1 MKGSSFKNQLND
13 RRKERMKR
21 RRREYYFTL
30 FLVSPSTAIIIK
42 QVSLSQS
49 SRDWKPSKPLEEGWG
64 KRQVPLDFH
73 QNERLQESREGKR
86 RKEKS
91 GRWTWVMSRDGVE
104 GKPHASSFHVLS
116 HFPFLG
122 IFFAK
127 ELLKSLDTK
136 HLWLSSPSF
145 SLFSWMSFSL
155 HPRKKRGKGRH
166 QSYAIQSKLL
176 LPLTYFSLFSSP
188 AVILPPSPL
197 TVSFVI
203 FDIDKN
209 FIKATTKGNGDVT
222 QLQASIDVFM
232 EDSQCLWK
240 LVSMKE
246 KTSRIKSKRQETFS
260 LTITLCFVRHQSV
273 CIVRHHCFP
282 WLAVIVFLSMQGF
295 LFRCCLF
302 CEQKRQQQRR
312 EREREKTNRKRMK
325 EMVSGGQRLCLSLIL
340 SLFFVSCFLILSCFP
355 ADDDVSDTESHTLG
369 MMSVSYISLLFF
381 LSLLFL

>member
-145 SLFSWMSFSL
+145 SLSFHECHSL
-155 HPRKKRGKGRH
+155 STREKREEKGGISLTQYKANCFFLLH
-166 QSYAIQSKLL
+166 TFLSFLL
-176 LPLTYFSLFSSP
+176 L
-188 AVILPPSPL
+188 
-197 TVSFVI
+197 
-203 FDIDKN
+203 
-209 FIKATTKGNGDVT
+209 
-222 QLQASIDVFM
+222 
-232 EDSQCLWK
+232 
-240 LVSMKE
+240 
-246 KTSRIKSKRQETFS
+246 
-260 LTITLCFVRHQSV
+260 
-273 CIVRHHCFP
+273 
-282 WLAVIVFLSMQGF
+282 
-295 LFRCCLF
+295 
-302 CEQKRQQQRR
+302 
-312 EREREKTNRKRMK
+312 
-325 EMVSGGQRLCLSLIL
+325 
-340 SLFFVSCFLILSCFP
+340 
-355 ADDDVSDTESHTLG
+355 
-369 MMSVSYISLLFF
+369 LLFF
-381 LSLLFL
+381 LPLLWPFPLSSLISTRISLRLLLKEMET

>member
-1 MKGSSFKNQLND
+1 MLANKSW
-13 RRKERMKR
+13 KR
-21 RRREYYFTL
+21 RWKAAALKTSWTTEEKREWREEEESITL
-30 FLVSPSTAIIIK
+30 LSFWFRLQRQLLSSR
-42 QVSLSQS
+42 SLSQS

-73 QNERLQESREGKR
+73 QNERLEGSREG
-86 RKEKS
+86 RKMNS
-91 GRWTWVMSRDGVE
+91 WVMSRDGVE
-104 GKPHASSFHVLS
+104 GKPHASSFLVLS

-122 IFFAK
+122 IFFGK

-145 SLFSWMSFSL
+145 SLSWMSFSL

-176 LPLTYFSLFSSP
+176 LPLTYFSLFSP

-240 LVSMKE
+240 FVSMKE
-246 KTSRIKSKRQETFS
+246 KTTRIKSKRQETFS
-260 LTITLCFVRHQSV
+260 LTIGDTSV
-273 CIVRHHCFP
+273 CLYREASLLSLTCSHCLPFDVR
-282 WLAVIVFLSMQGF
+282 VFVSFFLLSV
-295 LFRCCLF
+295 LWT
-302 CEQKRQQQRR
+302 EKTTT
-312 EREREKTNRKRMK
+312 EKREKTNRKRMK
-325 EMVSGGQRLCLSLIL
+325 EMVSGGQRSCLSLIL

-355 ADDDVSDTESHTLG
+355 ADDDASDTESHTLS
-369 MMSVSYISLLFF
+369 MMPVSYVSLSFF
-381 LSLLFL
+381 LFLLFL